1 MEFDA
6 ILVDA
11 PCTGWGTIRRNPDIK
26 WRTDPEAIERLAS
39 LQKRI
44 LENLA
49 TLLRKGGRMVYSTCT
64 VYEEENEGII
74 DAFIEGKRN
83 FSLVSGRF
91 PICHEA
97 LFDDRGFFRTM
108 PHRHSMDG
116 FFGARLIR
124 R

>member
-1 MEFDA
+1 
-6 ILVDA
+6 
-11 PCTGWGTIRRNPDIK
+11 
-26 WRTDPEAIERLAS
+26 
-39 LQKRI
+39 
-44 LENLA
+44 
-49 TLLRKGGRMVYSTCT
+49 MVYSTCT
-64 VYEEENEGII
+64 VYEEENEGVI